1 MKSLS
6 VQELL
11 NLTGGQEASWS
22 DCDMVIIA
30 GNHADENWTEEMWEN
45 WLEEFDRLCQ

>member
-11 NLTGGQEASWS
+11 NLTGGQATSWS

-30 GNHADENWTEEMWEN
+30 GNHAEDWTEEMWEY
-45 WLEEFDRLCQ
+45 WLAEFDRLC

>member
-30 GNHADENWTEEMWEN
+30 GNHAEDWTPEMWDE
-45 WLEEFDRLCQ
+45 WLEAFDRLCL